1 MRGRATAGWW
11 PAARIVASA
20 VMLAFLL
27 PRIHLA
33 SLLPDSH
40 HADTVA
46 YVVLGFGV
54 TLGGFALSAWRWQ
67 RVLWVLDV
75 HSRLSTLLSHYLA
88 GQFVGNFLP
97 STIGGDVLRVSRLS
111 ASAPG
116 TASFASVIIERLT
129 GWIVLPVLTL
139 AGLALHPSLLGLGM
153 ASRLALA
160 LSIGTL
166 TLLAGL
172 LVVAGSPRLAGRFAA
187 TEGRTRFIGAVHLG
201 VQRLRRHPGA
211 AAGVLGVAT
220 IYQLSTVAAV
230 YLATRALGL
239 HLPVAAVLAFAP
251 VVAIAQVLPVSLNGL
266 GVREGAFV
274 VFLGPLGVAAGQ
286 AIAVGLLVYAMTLA
300 VSLLGAPAFAVGAR
314 SRALPA

>member
-1 MRGRATAGWW
+1 VT
-11 PAARIVASA
+11 VSA

-27 PRIHLA
+27 PRIHLP
-33 SLLPDSH
+33 SLLPPSH

-46 YVVLGFGV
+46 FLALGLLA
-54 TLGGFALSAWRWQ
+54 TLGGLVLSAWRWQ
-67 RVLWVLDV
+67 RVLCVLEV
-75 HSRLSTLLSHYLA
+75 RSRLGSLVSHYLA

-97 STIGGDVLRVSRLS
+97 STIGGDLLRVSRLS

-116 TASFASVIIERLT
+116 TASFASVVLERLT

-139 AGLALHPSLLGLGM
+139 AGLALRPSLLDLGL
-153 ASRLALA
+153 ASRMALV
-160 LSIGTL
+160 LSAGTL
-166 TLLAGL
+166 MLLAGL
-172 LVVAGSPRLAGRFAA
+172 LVVAGSRRLAGRFAA
-187 TEGRTRFIGAVHLG
+187 NDGWTRFIGAVHLG
-201 VQRLRRHPGA
+201 VERLRRRPGA

-220 IYQLSTVAAV
+220 VYQLSTVVAV

-239 HLPVAAVLAFAP
+239 HLPLAAVLAFAP
-251 VVAIAQVLPVSLNGL
+251 VVAIAQVLPLSLNGL

-300 VSLLGAPAFAVGAR
+300 VSLLGAPAFAVGGRAR
-314 SRALPA
+314 IQPV